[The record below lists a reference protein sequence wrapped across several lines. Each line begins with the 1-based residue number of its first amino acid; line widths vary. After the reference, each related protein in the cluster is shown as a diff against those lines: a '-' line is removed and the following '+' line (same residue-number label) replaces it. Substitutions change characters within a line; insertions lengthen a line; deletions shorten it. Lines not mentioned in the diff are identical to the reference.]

1 MIKETTIFLA
11 QEKDTLLLGRNLAKN
26 LPQGLL
32 IFLKG
37 DLGSGKTTLVR
48 GLLAAL
54 GHAGRVKSPSYNLIE
69 QYQINNVN
77 LNHIDLYRF
86 NSPEEWVSAG
96 FNEFINDLDVTMI
109 EWAEKA
115 RGVLCEPDVMVEI
128 LYEKSGGRE
137 ASIYSFSKKG
147 TKYCSGLT

>member
-11 QEKDTLLLGRNLAKN
+11 QEEDTLLLGRKLAKN

-32 IFLKG
+32 IFLRG
-37 DLGSGKTTLVR
+37 DLGAGKTTLVR

-115 RGVLCEPDVMVEI
+115 KGVLCEPDVMVEI

>member
-11 QEKDTLLLGRNLAKN
+11 QEEDTLLLGRKLAKN

-32 IFLKG
+32 IFLRG
-37 DLGSGKTTLVR
+37 DLGAGKTTLVR
-48 GLLAAL
+48 GLLATL
-54 GHAGRVKSPSYNLIE
+54 GHIGSVKSPIYNLIE

-115 RGVLCEPDVMVEI
+115 KGVLCEPDVMVEI

>member
-11 QEKDTLLLGRNLAKN
+11 QEEDTLLLGRKLAKN

-37 DLGSGKTTLVR
+37 DLGAGKTTLVR
-48 GLLAAL
+48 GLLATL
-54 GHAGRVKSPSYNLIE
+54 GHTGSVKSPSYNLIE
-69 QYQINNVN
+69 QYQINNVS

-115 RGVLCEPDVMVEI
+115 KGVLCEPDVMVEI

>member
-11 QEKDTLLLGRNLAKN
+11 QEEDTLLLGRKLAKN

-37 DLGSGKTTLVR
+37 DLGAGKTTLVR
-48 GLLAAL
+48 GLLATL
-54 GHAGRVKSPSYNLIE
+54 GHTGSVKSPSYNLIE

-86 NSPEEWVSAG
+86 SSPEEWVSAG
-96 FNEFINDLDVTMI
+96 FNEFINDFTAGTL
-109 EWAEKA
+109 A
-115 RGVLCEPDVMVEI
+115 
-128 LYEKSGGRE
+128 
-137 ASIYSFSKKG
+137 FSLG
-147 TKYCSGLT
+147 ELNDN

>member
-69 QYQINNVN
+69 QYQINNVS

-128 LYEKSGGRE
+128 LYEKSGGRK
-137 ASIYSFSKKG
+137 ATIYSFSKKG

>member
-11 QEKDTLLLGRNLAKN
+11 QEEDTLLLGRNLAKN

-115 RGVLCEPDVMVEI
+115 KGVLCEPDVMVEI

>member
-11 QEKDTLLLGRNLAKN
+11 QEEDTLLLGRKLAKN

-37 DLGSGKTTLVR
+37 DLGAGKTTLVR
-48 GLLAAL
+48 GLLATL
-54 GHAGRVKSPSYNLIE
+54 GHTGSVKSPSYNLIE

-115 RGVLCEPDVMVEI
+115 KGVLCEPDVMVEI

>member
-11 QEKDTLLLGRNLAKN
+11 QEEDTLLLGRKLAKN

-32 IFLKG
+32 IFLRG
-37 DLGSGKTTLVR
+37 DLGAGKTTLVR
-48 GLLAAL
+48 GLLATL
-54 GHAGRVKSPSYNLIE
+54 GHTGSVKSPSYNLIE
-69 QYQINNVN
+69 QYQINNVS

-115 RGVLCEPDVMVEI
+115 KGVLCEPDVMVEI

>member
-11 QEKDTLLLGRNLAKN
+11 QEEDTLLLGRKLAKN

-32 IFLKG
+32 IFLRG
-37 DLGSGKTTLVR
+37 DLGAGKTTLVR
-48 GLLAAL
+48 GLLATL
-54 GHAGRVKSPSYNLIE
+54 GHTGSVKSPSYNLIE

-115 RGVLCEPDVMVEI
+115 KGVLCEPDVMVEI

>member
-37 DLGSGKTTLVR
+37 DLGAGKTTLVR

-69 QYQINNVN
+69 QYQINNVS

-115 RGVLCEPDVMVEI
+115 KGVLCEPDVMVEI

>member
-11 QEKDTLLLGRNLAKN
+11 QEEDTLLLGRKLAKN

-32 IFLKG
+32 IFLRG
-37 DLGSGKTTLVR
+37 DLGAGKTTLVR
-48 GLLAAL
+48 GLLATL
-54 GHAGRVKSPSYNLIE
+54 GHIGSVKSPSYNLIE

-115 RGVLCEPDVMVEI
+115 KGVLCEPDVMVEI

-147 TKYCSGLT
+147 IKYCSSLT

>member
-11 QEKDTLLLGRNLAKN
+11 QEEDTLLLGRKLAKN

-32 IFLKG
+32 IFLRG
-37 DLGSGKTTLVR
+37 DLGAGKTTLVR
-48 GLLAAL
+48 GLLATL
-54 GHAGRVKSPSYNLIE
+54 GHIGSVKSPSYNLIE

-115 RGVLCEPDVMVEI
+115 KGVLCEPDVMVEI

-137 ASIYSFSKKG
+137 ARIYSFSKKG

>member
-11 QEKDTLLLGRNLAKN
+11 QEEDTLLLGRKLAKN

-32 IFLKG
+32 IFLRG
-37 DLGSGKTTLVR
+37 DLGAGKTTLVR

-69 QYQINNVN
+69 QYQINNVS

-115 RGVLCEPDVMVEI
+115 KGVLCEPDVMVEI

>member
-11 QEKDTLLLGRNLAKN
+11 QEEDTLLLGRNLAKN

-69 QYQINNVN
+69 QYQINNVS

-115 RGVLCEPDVMVEI
+115 TGVLCEPDVMVEI

-137 ASIYSFSKKG
+137 ATIYSFSKKG

>member
-11 QEKDTLLLGRNLAKN
+11 QEEDTLLLGRNLAKN

-37 DLGSGKTTLVR
+37 DLGAGKTTLVR

-69 QYQINNVN
+69 QYQINNVS

-128 LYEKSGGRE
+128 LYEKSGGRK
-137 ASIYSFSKKG
+137 ATIYSFSKKG

>member
-11 QEKDTLLLGRNLAKN
+11 QEEDTLLLGRKLAKN

-32 IFLKG
+32 IFLRG
-37 DLGSGKTTLVR
+37 DLGAGKTTLVR
-48 GLLAAL
+48 GLLGTL
-54 GHAGRVKSPSYNLIE
+54 GHTGSVKSPSYNLIE

-115 RGVLCEPDVMVEI
+115 KGVLCEPDVMVEI

>member
-11 QEKDTLLLGRNLAKN
+11 QEEDTLLLGRNLAKN

-69 QYQINNVN
+69 QYQINNVS

-128 LYEKSGGRE
+128 LYEKSGGRK
-137 ASIYSFSKKG
+137 ATIYSFSKKG

>member
-37 DLGSGKTTLVR
+37 DLGAGKTTLVR

-69 QYQINNVN
+69 QYQINNVS

-128 LYEKSGGRE
+128 LYEKSGGRK
-137 ASIYSFSKKG
+137 ATIYSFSKKG

>member
-11 QEKDTLLLGRNLAKN
+11 QEKDTLLLGRDLAEN

-37 DLGSGKTTLVR
+37 DLGAGKTTLVR
-48 GLLAAL
+48 GLLWAL
-54 GHAGRVKSPSYNLIE
+54 GHPGKVKSPSYNLIE
-69 QYQINNVN
+69 QYQLNNVN

-86 NSPEEWVSAG
+86 SSPEEWVSAG
-96 FNEFINDLDVTMI
+96 FNEFINDLDVTVI

-115 RGVLCEPDVMVEI
+115 AGVLCEPDILVEI
-128 LYEKSGGRE
+128 LYEKNGGRQ
-137 ASIYSFSKKG
+137 ATIYSFSKKG
-147 TKYCSGLT
+147 IKYCSSLT

>member
-11 QEKDTLLLGRNLAKN
+11 QEEDTLLLGRKLAKN

-32 IFLKG
+32 IFLRG
-37 DLGSGKTTLVR
+37 DLGAGKTTLVR
-48 GLLAAL
+48 GLLATL
-54 GHAGRVKSPSYNLIE
+54 GHIGSVKSPSYNLIE

-115 RGVLCEPDVMVEI
+115 KGVLCEPDVMVEI